1 MSPNEPMTFT
11 LTEALILAGAAVMLA
26 LLLHGWWIARRAR
39 PRDVPEASPLR
50 RSEPGLGLAAGSDA
64 DGASAQTI
72 ESVLDLLEPGDQ
84 AASATA
90 PHDDTLPMVTR
101 TRPRRAS
108 LRLDPLVDVLA
119 TLHLDSPVSG
129 EAALAHL
136 PPSRRAGSK
145 PFAIEGLNTN
155 SGEWESPTP
164 GERYGEFQAGL
175 QLANRSGPLSEI
187 EFSEWVQKVQSFAD
201 SLGATPDFPDMLD
214 AVARARELD
223 AFAGQHDAQMA
234 FHLRAKGAAWTLGFV
249 QQAASKLGL
258 VAGSLPGRM
267 VLPAADDGDPPL
279 LWLQVDP
286 AIALAEAGAATP
298 LRDAALMFDVA
309 QTAEALEPFSRLQ
322 ELGRRMCR
330 ELDAE
335 LLDEAGRPL
344 GPHAFAAID
353 QQLSQLYKTLASRDL
368 AAGSVAARR
377 LFS

>member
-1 MSPNEPMTFT
+1 MNTTEPMTFT
-11 LTEALILAGAAVMLA
+11 LTEALMLAGAAVMLA
-26 LLLHGWWIARRAR
+26 LLVHGWWIARRAR
-39 PRDVPEASPLR
+39 PRDAEEATPLR
-50 RSEPGLGLAAGSDA
+50 RSEPGMGSSAAPREE
-64 DGASAQTI
+64 GAAAL
-72 ESVLDLLEPGDQ
+72 ESVLDVLGPGDLHAGPVSQ
-84 AASATA
+84 Q
-90 PHDDTLPMVTR
+90 HEDTLPMVTR
-101 TRPRRAS
+101 PRVSRPS
-108 LRLDPLVDVLA
+108 LRLDALVDVIA

-155 SGEWESPTP
+155 SGEWEAPAP

-187 EFSEWVQKVQSFAD
+187 EFSEWVQKVQGFAD
-201 SLGATPDFPDMLD
+201 GIGATPDFPDMLD

-223 AFAGQHDAQMA
+223 QFASQHDAQMA
-234 FHLRAKGAAWTLGFV
+234 FHLRARGAAWTLGFV
-249 QQAASKLGL
+249 QQAAAKLGL
-258 VAGSLPGRM
+258 QVGSLPGRL
-267 VLPAADDGDPPL
+267 VLPAPIEGEPPL

-286 AIALAEAGAATP
+286 AVALAEEGAAAP

-309 QTAEALEPFSRLQ
+309 QTPEAVEPFAQLQ
-322 ELGRRMCR
+322 ELARRLGR

-353 QQLSQLYKTLASRDL
+353 QQLALLYKTLASRDL
-368 AAGSVAARR
+368 PAGSMAARR